1 MISEPAHKRER
12 TNRNDGAEAQSLNLI
27 GAYKTDIGKK
37 ILSFASASDLCTLD
51 ALCKQFQKLAVDP
64 AKDMTETIFSMKN
77 GKEGWKVGTSF
88 LREPV
93 LMHLQDDGGCEHMQG
108 TALQ

>member
-1 MISEPAHKRER
+1 MPTKPTSA
-12 TNRNDGAEAQSLNLI
+12 TLN
-27 GAYKTDIGKK
+27 
-37 ILSFASASDLCTLD
+37 

-64 AKDMTETIFSMKN
+64 AKDMTETRFSMKN

-93 LMHLQDDGGCEHMQG
+93 LMHLQDDGGCEHMDYFAGNSFAVNESIVVAVANEVQSEENPPRRSLLTGG
-108 TALQ
+108 T